1 MNGVLVVHSERGAV
15 LFAKAYAG
23 GFGLKLDEPADPG
36 EDQEQGDEGD
46 DPQPP
51 PPRRRDP
58 QSEAMYLCVVKS
70 GWTKVSCP
78 SGLTA
83 GVDAHQSS
91 EPFLAQSP
99 FAVESETTALPCD

>member
-51 PPRRRDP
+51 PPAAATHNPRRCTC
-58 QSEAMYLCVVKS
+58 A
-70 GWTKVSCP
+70 
-78 SGLTA
+78 
-83 GVDAHQSS
+83 SS
-91 EPFLAQSP
+91 SLDGPRL
-99 FAVESETTALPCD
+99 VALQA